1 MAERYSSAADGFI
14 RLIDYLSDFEKLRL
28 ISDAAAA
35 AAVLELS
42 EGSKANLRILSFG
55 RVECDSSRLRNGFRV

>member
-28 ISDAAAA
+28 ISDAAA